1 MYMSN
6 RRDELS
12 GVIKILQEE
21 RGIIDVD
28 VLNDKIKR
36 LEEKIMIL
44 ENNNIYPYFALE
56 ERIKAIED
64 VINRFNFG

>member
-1 MYMSN
+1 MSN

-36 LEEKIMIL
+36 LEEKIMVL

-56 ERIKAIED
+56 ERIKALED
-64 VINRFNFG
+64 IINTINFG